1 MKYKNFNFSRF
12 CNSKQI
18 SPELRKCYFL
28 YIQKQISLKMPILL
42 YFVGPK
48 RPPGNCYIN
57 CFLTEKSPLNL
68 NMSKDF
74 LMPMKLKILKFTF
87 EKGMG
92 NHSQGF
98 LHHIKTNFRWPWL
111 QRVYRK
117 AGNCQGFGFKLHKNG
132 HLEICSFHLAAKAKD
147 KEVEE
152 DYTAVK

>member
-28 YIQKQISLKMPILL
+28 YYYYTLSDQSVRLVTVTSIVSLL
-42 YFVGPK
+42 
-48 RPPGNCYIN
+48 RN
-57 CFLTEKSPLNL
+57 NL
-68 NMSKDF
+68 WICICPRIF

-132 HLEICSFHLAAKAKD
+132 HLEICSFHLAAKAKEN
-147 KEVEE
+147 EVEE
-152 DYTAVK
+152 DCTAVK